1 MQEKRLP
8 ETKATTRQQTR
19 QVAQQRGPGVLAD
32 RFPAVSKILA
42 GSKDTLFKGAMELET
57 KKTKERGYKQIQR
70 NLASLD
76 KMQLL
81 AEEQN
86 ILLRDIIRA
95 MRQGEDEQPGGGGRF
110 PRLPRGRTGR
120 GARGRFGRAA
130 RARLQRMQAARRARV
145 AQRVPTPSAEPDR
158 TRVQPRPRAPAAVA
172 QRVPVPVANDNER
185 VRANDNER
193 VRTNVDAEDSSRRI
207 VAQAEEQARR
217 ITSEAEE
224 RSRRV
229 AAEADERAKATTAAA
244 EDTSRRIIAEGEE
257 RARTQAQEAETARS
271 RAQYQADIIRNQAQ
285 TDADTIRS
293 RAQLEAESI
302 RTNAQA
308 EAESIRTNAQRVAER
323 PAPAPAAAEPE
334 RVTAPEP
341 QRTAPPAGQP
351 PAAEPE
357 RVTAPEPQRAPAGA
371 AQPAP
376 AEAEKVGERT
386 VAGRTVTYNERAY
399 NRTVQ
404 GVRIAGGVGLVI
416 GAMGI
421 AEQVRELYA
430 LRQMNQENSEQ
441 GITEEEFQKELANL
455 AGSVLGGVAGGYVGA
470 KVGGLV
476 GGLTGGPWGALAGG
490 VAGGILGGLQ
500 GEQAGD
506 LIGAAIF
513 DQLTGS
519 NTFQQKWSAIVNNPE
534 ATNAAAAAPGAA
546 DVDAMG
552 LRPVEDSVPA
562 TPVGD
567 SAIQTDRRT
576 QRRMEGIIRDLQT
589 ARRRLAANP
598 NNRRLQQAVTE
609 EENKLKSLLED
620 PRVTISDQGR
630 RRAQTM
636 LSSGTEVS
644 AAAQAPERANVDAAP
659 VQQETAT
666 STTAQAVPPPATITH
681 SAGEIEHI
689 TNVVR
694 SSLTLRG
701 QSERLEEV
709 MNHIKQLYSR
719 RRLPSS
725 DFLIQSVINEYIAAN
740 PGTRNDGLQQVGE
753 EVQRTGE
760 EMRQTL
766 QEQQPSPEPTQLKS
780 NVEDLLTNASNVYK
794 DSEPAHNQP
803 KDAVADTDRVTAEPI
818 VRSLLREEDIESALP
833 YPENLIDMIGRTEF
847 KEIEIEADKIVFDG
861 EIKLTRKEFATLDTP
876 APSPSPTAPAPQQT
890 TQAAAPPVTMTNAAP
905 AAAGSTTSQSTP
917 VAQSESAPA
926 LATPVALP
934 SPAATGIAPAARA
947 PEQPAPSAPHQQGGQ
962 GGGGDFMAQVNE
974 VSGRLGIN
982 PANLLAVMRS
992 ESSLN
997 PRAVNSSTGA
1007 SGLIQ
1012 FMPRTAQ
1019 SLGTSVEAIRQM
1031 SAAEQMP
1038 FVERFFRSV
1047 RLPAGA
1053 SAGKLYAYVF
1063 LPGRANREVLTQSG
1077 ENFYEANRGLDVDRD
1092 GKITIADLD
1101 ARLMRFGAV
1110 GGAATMQ
1117 AAAPGAGGA
1126 LAAAGTGMAAADQ
1139 AQARSGNQTLIVQAQ
1154 NQQAAQ
1160 TPNVIAAQGSGRE
1173 VPLNTRLQKQVA

>member
-1 MQEKRLP
+1 
-8 ETKATTRQQTR
+8 
-19 QVAQQRGPGVLAD
+19 
-32 RFPAVSKILA
+32 
-42 GSKDTLFKGAMELET
+42 
-57 KKTKERGYKQIQR
+57 
-70 NLASLD
+70 
-76 KMQLL
+76 
-81 AEEQN
+81 
-86 ILLRDIIRA
+86 
-95 MRQGEDEQPGGGGRF
+95 
-110 PRLPRGRTGR
+110 
-120 GARGRFGRAA
+120 
-130 RARLQRMQAARRARV
+130 
-145 AQRVPTPSAEPDR
+145 
-158 TRVQPRPRAPAAVA
+158 
-172 QRVPVPVANDNER
+172 
-185 VRANDNER
+185 
-193 VRTNVDAEDSSRRI
+193 
-207 VAQAEEQARR
+207 
-217 ITSEAEE
+217 
-224 RSRRV
+224 
-229 AAEADERAKATTAAA
+229 
-244 EDTSRRIIAEGEE
+244 
-257 RARTQAQEAETARS
+257 
-271 RAQYQADIIRNQAQ
+271 
-285 TDADTIRS
+285 
-293 RAQLEAESI
+293 
-302 RTNAQA
+302 
-308 EAESIRTNAQRVAER
+308 
-323 PAPAPAAAEPE
+323 
-334 RVTAPEP
+334 
-341 QRTAPPAGQP
+341 
-351 PAAEPE
+351 
-357 RVTAPEPQRAPAGA
+357 
-371 AQPAP
+371 
-376 AEAEKVGERT
+376 
-386 VAGRTVTYNERAY
+386 
-399 NRTVQ
+399 
-404 GVRIAGGVGLVI
+404 
-416 GAMGI
+416 MGI
-421 AEQVRELYA
+421 AQQVTELYA
-430 LRQMNQENSEQ
+430 LRQMNQQNPEQ

-476 GGLTGGPWGALAGG
+476 GGLTGGPWGVLAGG

-519 NTFQQKWSAIVNNPE
+519 NTFQEKWNAIVNNPE
-534 ATNAAAAAPGAA
+534 AANAAAAAPGAA

-552 LRPVEDSVPA
+552 LSQVENSVSA

-598 NNRRLQQAVTE
+598 DNRRLQQAVTE
-609 EENKLKSLLED
+609 QENKLKSLLED

-630 RRAQTM
+630 RRAQLM
-636 LSSGTEVS
+636 LSSGTEVP
-644 AAAQAPERANVDAAP
+644 AASVAP
-659 VQQETAT
+659 V
-666 STTAQAVPPPATITH
+666 SSSAQ
-681 SAGEIEHI
+681 
-689 TNVVR
+689 
-694 SSLTLRG
+694 
-701 QSERLEEV
+701 
-709 MNHIKQLYSR
+709 
-719 RRLPSS
+719 
-725 DFLIQSVINEYIAAN
+725 
-740 PGTRNDGLQQVGE
+740 
-753 EVQRTGE
+753 
-760 EMRQTL
+760 
-766 QEQQPSPEPTQLKS
+766 
-780 NVEDLLTNASNVYK
+780 DLSTNASNVY
-794 DSEPAHNQP
+794 SEPSSGQP
-803 KDAVADTDRVTAEPI
+803 KDAIRVEEDVDRVAAEPI
-818 VRSLLREEDIESALP
+818 VRSLLMEEDIESALP

-861 EIKLTRKEFATLDTP
+861 QIKLTQKEFATLDTP
-876 APSPSPTAPAPQQT
+876 APTAPAPQPT

-917 VAQSESAPA
+917 VSQSESAPG

-947 PEQPAPSAPHQQGGQ
+947 PEQPAPSAPQQQGGQ

-1038 FVERFFRSV
+1038 YVERFFRSV

-1092 GKITIADLD
+1092 GRITIADLD

-1117 AAAPGAGGA
+1117 AAAGGAGGA

-1160 TPNVIAAQGSGRE
+1160 TPNVVPPQGSGRE
-1173 VPLNTRLQKQVA
+1173 VPLNIRLQKQVA